1 MINVQAP
8 WALLRQVGAVGLGGT
23 SFLGPSWEHM
33 SWDLVEDPTDP
44 WLWEGSARVV
54 GCRAGSIP
62 DSLTCEAMQRGRD
75 FSDFVWAGP

>member
-33 SWDLVEDPTDP
+33 SWGLVEDPIDP
-44 WLWEGSARVV
+44 WPWEGK
-54 GCRAGSIP
+54 CQGSGV
-62 DSLTCEAMQRGRD
+62 RGRIHPRLINLRGYAEREG
-75 FSDFVWAGP
+75 F